1 MDSMKKKMQEMK
13 LNAALVSPPWM
24 KGKTHA
30 KRGRTRK
37 GSAQKNTSDSN
48 AHREEEKQEQSAL
61 EKIWERSGARMA
73 SPSYEDVKP
82 LDGGVAID
90 ASYDGV
96 HGRSL
101 CQSIFESFD
110 ESESLLPRAYEG
122 LKRTNVNIG
131 AWECDEDAGT
141 CTRQVSYTSPP
152 SGSVKTDYDSF
163 ETQTIQS
170 PAPGVCL
177 IDALVSTP
185 TVRFGTTFKVR
196 ADTHIHTR
204 SCVEACIHHGAS
216 VSLILVFHI
225 VSACVRVCVSPSS
238 MNFVLPMDT
247 VRAHSCVYVCVCV
260 CVISLQTSVRYIIE
274 RPDGEERIEDT
285 TAFTPART
293 APGTRTGD
301 RMNVS
306 FDVVWTGRKPLLAA
320 PIKRAIKRAVY
331 RNFGIF
337 TSQFPGAG

>member
-1 MDSMKKKMQEMK
+1 
-13 LNAALVSPPWM
+13 
-24 KGKTHA
+24 
-30 KRGRTRK
+30 
-37 GSAQKNTSDSN
+37 
-48 AHREEEKQEQSAL
+48 
-61 EKIWERSGARMA
+61 MA

-141 CTRQVSYTSPP
+141 CTRHVSYTSPP

-196 ADTHIHTR
+196 ADTHTHR
-204 SCVEACIHHGAS
+204 KALVLKR
-216 VSLILVFHI
+216 VSI
-225 VSACVRVCVSPSS
+225 
-238 MNFVLPMDT
+238 MNPLSLSFSYFISYL
-247 VRAHSCVYVCVCV
+247 RVYV
-260 CVISLQTSVRYIIE
+260 Y
-274 RPDGEERIEDT
+274 
-285 TAFTPART
+285 
-293 APGTRTGD
+293 
-301 RMNVS
+301 VS
-306 FDVVWTGRKPLLAA
+306 HRH
-320 PIKRAIKRAVY
+320 R
-331 RNFGIF
+331 
-337 TSQFPGAG
+337 